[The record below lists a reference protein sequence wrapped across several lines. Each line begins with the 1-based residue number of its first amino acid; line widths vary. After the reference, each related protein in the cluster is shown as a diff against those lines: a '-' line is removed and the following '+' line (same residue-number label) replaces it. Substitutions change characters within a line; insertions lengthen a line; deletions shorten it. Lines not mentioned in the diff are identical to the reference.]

1 MLLSFLQ
8 RHANL
13 IAAIATVACCNIS
26 IGLTFQ
32 LNPLLLEA
40 AGWSKR
46 DIGLVVAMG
55 PIGILLAAPIFP
67 KLIGTFGNKLV
78 VGVGIAVLLASLA
91 LFNML
96 PYAWWFVLR
105 FFFGIALGLVF
116 TASET
121 WLMAFSDER
130 TRGRV
135 FGIYTSVLTFT
146 FAIGPLLI
154 PFTGIHGW
162 LPWFSGIAFVLLGVL
177 VLATIRPGEI
187 KPPQEGHGIFAVV
200 KRKPMLF
207 AGIAAVTFFESMYI
221 PFFVI
226 FGTDHGRT
234 LDMASFI
241 LGFGIVG
248 CAVLYF
254 PFGYVSDHVPRAKL
268 VMVSAALAIV
278 LSLLLL
284 PAITHWS
291 IWPLILALRLFAVGV
306 YIVSF
311 AMIGDTFRGESMLSA
326 GAAVSILWGL
336 GGLVAPPIAGMAID
350 QFGSNALPLLLAGVF
365 AVFLAAFAAS
375 QRRVVK

>member
-1 MLLSFLQ
+1 MPPSFLQ

-55 PIGILLAAPIFP
+55 PIGILLAAPLFP
-67 KLIGTFGNKLV
+67 KYIGQFGNKLV
-78 VGVGIAVLLASLA
+78 VGVGVATLLVSLA
-91 LFNML
+91 LFNVV

-162 LPWFSGIAFVLLGVL
+162 LPWLSGIAFVLLGVI

-187 KPPQEGHGIFAVV
+187 KPPPEGHGIFGVV
-200 KRKPMLF
+200 KQKPMLF
-207 AGIAAVTFFESMYI
+207 AGIAAVTFFESMFI

-226 FGTDHGRT
+226 FGTEHGRT

-254 PFGYVSDHVPRAKL
+254 PFGCVSDHMPRAKL
-268 VMVSAALAIV
+268 VMISAAVAIV
-278 LSLLLL
+278 LSLLML

-291 IWPLILALRLFAVGV
+291 IWPLILTLRLFAVGV

-311 AMIGDTFRGESMLSA
+311 AMIGDTFKGASMLSA
-326 GAAVSILWGL
+326 GAAVSILWGI
-336 GGLVAPPIAGMAID
+336 GGLVAPPVAGMAID
-350 QFGSNALPLLLAGVF
+350 QFGSNALPVLLAGVF
-365 AVFLAAFAAS
+365 AVFLIAFAAS
-375 QRRVVK
+375 QRQVVK